1 MPNRPGACTCLDQA
15 VRHPTLP
22 TTQLTTPHPTEL
34 PLHALAINQ
43 LARLRAERGL
53 TQQHVARAMGISQPR
68 VSDIERAELGHTQ
81 LDTIRAYIDALGGR
95 LQLLAH
101 WGDQQ

>member
-1 MPNRPGACTCLDQA
+1 MPEPCCTQFDPLDDAAHNRS
-15 VRHPTLP
+15 
-22 TTQLTTPHPTEL
+22 PTEL

-43 LARLRAERGL
+43 LARLRVERGL

-81 LDTIRAYIDALGGR
+81 LDTIRAYIGALGGQ

-101 WGDQQ
+101 WGDLQ

>member
-15 VRHPTLP
+15 VRHPDDAA
-22 TTQLTTPHPTEL
+22 HDASPTEL
-34 PLHALAINQ
+34 PLDALAINQ
-43 LARLRAERGL
+43 LARLRAGRGL
-53 TQQHVARAMGISQPR
+53 TQQHVSRAMGISQPR

>member
-1 MPNRPGACTCLDQA
+1 MPGPGSTQFDPLDDA
-15 VRHPTLP
+15 AHNTS
-22 TTQLTTPHPTEL
+22 PTEL